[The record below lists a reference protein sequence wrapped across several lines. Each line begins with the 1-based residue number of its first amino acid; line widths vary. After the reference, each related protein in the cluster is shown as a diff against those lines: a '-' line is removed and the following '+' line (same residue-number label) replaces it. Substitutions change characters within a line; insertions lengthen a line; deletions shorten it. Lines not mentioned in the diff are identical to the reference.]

1 MKPRFLS
8 IAVLLPAIVTLTA
21 CQSNVPVE
29 QYDQDLAEADQRVQR
44 LEGEISDLRDEIADL
59 RDSVPSLAA
68 KSILGQWNSVIPTS
82 ARLGIG
88 SAGIKDVFYTDPD
101 PGASEQLNKVF
112 LRMAIII
119 ARDLVV
125 SDVRFAEPDEQ
136 YRILNQCLEYI
147 MGISS
152 VTRACGL
159 E

>member
-8 IAVLLPAIVTLTA
+8 IAILLPAIVTLAA
-21 CQSNVPVE
+21 CQSNVPIE
-29 QYDQDLAEADQRVQR
+29 QYDQDLAEANQRVQR

-68 KSILGQWNSVIPTS
+68 KGILGQWNSVIPTS
-82 ARLGIG
+82 ARLRFG
-88 SAGIKDVFYTDPD
+88 SAGVEDIFYTDPD
-101 PGASEQLNKVF
+101 PGASDQLNKAF
-112 LRMAIII
+112 LRMAVII
-119 ARDLVV
+119 ASDLVV

-136 YRILNQCLEYI
+136 YRVLNQCLEYI
-147 MGISS
+147 MGINS